1 MLDQKKT
8 GERIAE
14 LRKSRNLTQTALA
27 DMLHV
32 SHQAVSKWENGVAL
46 PDIEVLLRMREVF
59 GISIDELLDSN
70 PRAEI
75 PTPDCEPAT
84 DPEELMELTVGSDE
98 SRVFASR
105 VDVGSCTVKGK
116 ARFKARFHADHI
128 QVTGRAEFDERVEC
142 DVLTQRGEFIA
153 HQRLDTEHLSNSGSM
168 TVERQFHCDIFE
180 NTGALTF
187 RDTANADCA
196 ENCGAF
202 TVFGDF
208 AVDIVRNTGAFI
220 CHKNLTADSLS
231 NSGAFTCHGNTA
243 ADTMEN
249 SGSMTCI
256 QGLSVADA
264 QNYGSLKVEGD
275 LSVATLRSDGDLT
288 VNGQVNMAS
297 GKLSGR
303 FRIGKK
309 LDAAQL
315 CITLSDS
322 DCSAGDIGAA
332 SLTVKRHPGSKR
344 TVTLTAGTIQLAGAD
359 LSFVVCDSV
368 KAHTAR
374 IGEGCRI
381 KRLECEEEPDISPG
395 AEVGEIIRC

>member
-14 LRKSRNLTQTALA
+14 LRKSKNLTQTALA
-27 DMLHV
+27 EMLHV

-70 PRAEI
+70 PKAET
-75 PTPDCEPAT
+75 PTPECEPAT
-84 DPEELMELTVGSDE
+84 DPEELMELTVGPDE

-105 VDVGSCTVKGK
+105 VDVGSCTIKGK

-153 HQRLDTEHLSNSGSM
+153 HQRLDTERLSNSGSM
-168 TVERQFHCDIFE
+168 TVERQFHSDIFE

-187 RDTANADCA
+187 RDTANADSA
-196 ENCGAF
+196 HNCGAF
-202 TVFGDF
+202 TVFGDL
-208 AVDIVRNTGAFI
+208 AVDRVRNTGAFT
-220 CHKNLTADSLS
+220 CHKNLTADSLD
-231 NSGAFTCHGNTA
+231 NSGAFTCHGNTT

-249 SGSMTCI
+249 SGALTCI

-264 QNYGSLKVEGD
+264 QNHGSLKVEGD
-275 LSVATLRSDGDLT
+275 LSAATLRSDGNLT
-288 VNGQVNMAS
+288 VNGNVNIAS
-297 GKLSGR
+297 GELSGR

-309 LDAAQL
+309 LNGAG
-315 CITLSDS
+315 IRVTLSDA
-322 DCSAGDIGAA
+322 DCSAGEVVAA
-332 SLTVKRHPGSKR
+332 SLTVERHPGSKP
-344 TVTLTAGTIQLAGAD
+344 TVMLTARTIQVYQAD

-368 KAHTAR
+368 KARTAR

-381 KRLECEEEPDISPG
+381 KRLECEEEPEISPD
-395 AEVGEIIRC
+395 AEVGEVVRG